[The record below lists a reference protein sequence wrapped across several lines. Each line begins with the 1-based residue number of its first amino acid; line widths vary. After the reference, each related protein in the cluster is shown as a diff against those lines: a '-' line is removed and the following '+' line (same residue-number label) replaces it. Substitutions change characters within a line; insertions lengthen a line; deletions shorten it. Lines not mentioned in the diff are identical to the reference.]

1 MGLVG
6 AGLAARRFL
15 LAVWTAGLLHPGGRG
30 GQFRGTTV
38 GVVAENTSARALEG
52 GTDLGRRAHSGQ
64 HGGAALWG
72 RDACL
77 LYTSPSPRD
86 RSLSRMPSSA

>member
-6 AGLAARRFL
+6 ADLAARRFL

-38 GVVAENTSARALEG
+38 GVVAESTSARALEG
-52 GTDLGRRAHSGQ
+52 GTDLGRRAHLGQ

-72 RDACL
+72 RDAFCPIGGG
-77 LYTSPSPRD
+77 TARCTAGFES
-86 RSLSRMPSSA
+86 